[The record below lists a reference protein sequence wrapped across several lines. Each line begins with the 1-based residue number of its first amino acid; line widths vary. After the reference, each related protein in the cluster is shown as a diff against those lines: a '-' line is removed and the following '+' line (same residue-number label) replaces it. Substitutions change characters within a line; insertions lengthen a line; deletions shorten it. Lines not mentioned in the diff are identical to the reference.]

1 MASLFDLLTKRL
13 VEVWKRPRAPGSRR
27 SYRCICQRPVFFR
40 NSMCLACKTPL
51 GYECEL
57 GRLVPLAPGPEAG
70 LWRLADDVADGKP
83 GSPAALYRRCG
94 NFDSAAGCNWLV
106 PAAAEGSSPALCVA
120 CRLNHTIPD
129 LSNPENRVL
138 WQRIEGAKRRLV
150 SQLVSLGLPV
160 ASRETEDP
168 QHGLMFDFL
177 RAPPGGPPVTTG
189 HANGLITLDIEEA
202 DDVRR
207 EHRRTQLH
215 EPYRTLLGHLR
226 HEVGHYYWQRLVVDT
241 PWIEGFRALFGD
253 ERANYAAALK
263 KHYKHGARPDWANFH
278 VTSYASVHPWEDWAE
293 TWAHY
298 LHMVDT
304 VDTAL
309 SFGLDAEEVEIEV
322 EPFGTDALWRAD
334 APGADDFLEFLNSWV
349 ELTNVLNELSRSMG
363 QPDFYP
369 FVLPRAAVAKLQLIH
384 CVVTGAR
391 PEAAPQ
397 PSLASAQA
405 PVAPAA

>member
-1 MASLFDLLTKRL
+1 MPSLFDLLTKRL
-13 VEVWKRPRAPGSRR
+13 VEAWKRPRAPGSGRA
-27 SYRCICQRPVFFR
+27 YRCICQRPVFFR
-40 NSMCLACKTPL
+40 NSICLACKTPL

-57 GRLVPLAPGPEAG
+57 GRIAPLVPGTQPGT
-70 LWRLADDVADGKP
+70 WRLADIADSRP
-83 GSPAALYRRCG
+83 GSPDALYRRCG
-94 NFDSAAGCNWLV
+94 NFESAAGCNWLV
-106 PAAAEGSSPALCVA
+106 PVEADGKSAELCVA
-120 CRLNHTIPD
+120 CRLNRTIPD

-138 WQRIEGAKRRLV
+138 WQRIEAAKRRLV
-150 SQLVSLGLPV
+150 SQLISLGLPV

-168 QHGLMFDFL
+168 ERGLMFDFL
-177 RAPPGGPPVTTG
+177 RAPPGGPPVMTG
-189 HANGLITLDIEEA
+189 HVNGLITLDIEEA

-226 HEVGHYYWQRLVVDT
+226 HEVGHYYWERLIVAT
-241 PWIEGFRALFGD
+241 PWIDGFRELFGD
-253 ERANYAAALK
+253 ERADYAAALK
-263 KHYKHGARPDWANFH
+263 KHYAQGPRLDWANFH

-322 EPFGTDALWRAD
+322 EPFRPDALWRPD
-334 APGADDFLEFLNSWV
+334 LRGASEFLEFLNSWV
-349 ELTNVLNELSRSMG
+349 ELTNLLNELSRSMG

-369 FVLPRAAVAKLQLIH
+369 FVLPRAAVAKLQFIH
-384 CVVTGAR
+384 GVVTGGPP
-391 PEAAPQ
+391 PEAE
-397 PSLASAQA
+397 QA
-405 PVAPAA
+405 PPPVPAAVHAVPPT

>member
-13 VEVWKRPRAPGSRR
+13 VEVWKRPRAPGSGRA
-27 SYRCICQRPVFFR
+27 YRCICQRPVFFR

-51 GYECEL
+51 GYESEL
-57 GRLVPLAPGPEAG
+57 GRLAPLAPGPEPR
-70 LWRLADDVADGKP
+70 LWTLADGADGK
-83 GSPAALYRRCG
+83 GSPDALYRYCG

-106 PAAAEGSSPALCVA
+106 PVGADGKSPALCVA
-120 CRLNHTIPD
+120 CRLNRTIPD
-129 LSNPENRVL
+129 LSYPENGML
-138 WQRIEGAKRRLV
+138 WERIEAAKRRLV
-150 SQLVSLGLPV
+150 SQLLALGLPV

-168 QHGLMFDFL
+168 ERGLMFDFL
-177 RAPPGGPPVTTG
+177 RAPPGGPPVMTG
-189 HANGLITLDIEEA
+189 HADGLITLDIEEA

-226 HEVGHYYWQRLVVDT
+226 HEIGHYYWQRLVVDS
-241 PWIEGFRALFGD
+241 PWIEGFRELFGD
-253 ERANYAAALK
+253 ERADYAAALD
-263 KHYKHGARPDWANFH
+263 KHYREGPPPDWANFH

-322 EPFGTDALWRAD
+322 EPFGADALWRTD
-334 APGADDFLEFLNSWV
+334 VPGANDFLEFLNSWV

-369 FVLPRAAVAKLQLIH
+369 FVLPRAAVAKLQFIH
-384 CVVTGAR
+384 CVVTGTR
-391 PEAAPQ
+391 HEAG
-397 PSLASAQA
+397 AS
-405 PVAPAA
+405 APAAASASPVA